1 MRPLFLP
8 RKRRLAALLGD
19 VAYALVC
26 LASCIAIGAM
36 AASGF

>member
-8 RKRRLAALLGD
+8 RKRCLLAALAD
-19 VAYALVC
+19 CAYALVC
-26 LASCIAIGAM
+26 VAACVAIGAM